1 MTMPDTKSGR
11 EKKGL
16 NKEAQLEAELN
27 RREIRAEGQEE
38 PPRPTEDEV
47 DSEFLADPSDVDDLT
62 D

>member
-16 NKEAQLEAELN
+16 NKEAQLETELTQRELGAED
-27 RREIRAEGQEE
+27 QEE
-38 PPRPTEDEV
+38 PPRFEDV
-47 DSEFLADPSDVDDLT
+47 DSELLVDPSEVDELD

>member
-16 NKEAQLEAELN
+16 NKEAQLEDELT

-38 PPRPTEDEV
+38 PPQPSDDEV
-47 DSEFLADPSDVDDLT
+47 DSEFLADPSEVDDLT

>member
-16 NKEAQLEAELN
+16 NKEAQLEAELT
-27 RREIRAEGQEE
+27 RRELRAEGQEE
-38 PPRPTEDEV
+38 PPQAAEEEV
-47 DSEFLADPSDVDDLT
+47 DSEFLANPAEMEELT